1 MLISF
6 SEFNSLKT
14 FETKAL
20 EEKLI
25 VYGNDAK
32 YGQIVFLAGG
42 AGSGKGFAIKNFMHG
57 ELFKIRDVD
66 ELKTAF
72 QALDDMKKF
81 TLDDLLIKYGD
92 KIKEKDRAIIQSQ
105 IIDKGYT
112 LKDLN
117 LKQENHVYA
126 LHVLVAA
133 TGIKN
138 KTLDLILSNAKEG
151 KLPNILFDMTFKDVA
166 DLNETV
172 PKLIAAGYSSK
183 NIHITWVLTQ
193 YEVAVK
199 NNAGRARVVP
209 DNIMLATHT
218 GAAITM
224 SYLIKNGL
232 PREVDGGMYVV
243 LNNRENTVF
252 FKQPPG
258 PSPEGVPK
266 TKAGRK
272 EYLKNLPKQGEIYRG
287 ARGHELDTKTGEKKN
302 HFVIKDFEYL
312 TLKKPGKPITSDADV
327 KKQLYSWII
336 DNVPKTVLDKVA
348 MDEL

>member
-81 TLDDLLIKYGD
+81 TLDDLLTKYGD
-92 KIKEKDRAIIQSQ
+92 KIKQSDRDIIQSE

-117 LKQENHVYA
+117 LKQKVHVYA

-172 PKLIAAGYSSK
+172 PKLIAAGYAPR

-193 YEVAVK
+193 YEVAIK

-209 DNIMLATHT
+209 DDIMLATHT

-232 PREVDGGMYVV
+232 PRDVDGGVYVV

-252 FKQPPG
+252 FTD
-258 PSPEGVPK
+258 PK
-266 TKAGRK
+266 TGKAYK
-272 EYLKNLPKQGEIYRG
+272 G
-287 ARGHELDTKTGEKKN
+287 ARGDEIDKKTGEKKN
-302 HFVIKDFEYL
+302 HFVIKDFEYI
-312 TLKKPGKPITSDADV
+312 TLKKPGKPITSDANV
-327 KKQLYSWII
+327 KKQLYSWIT
-336 DNVPKTVLDKVA
+336 DNVPKTALDKVA

>member
-6 SEFNSLKT
+6 SEFNSLQE

-81 TLDDLLIKYGD
+81 TLDDLLSKYGD
-92 KIKEKDRAIIQSQ
+92 NLKEKDKEAIQRDVIS
-105 IIDKGYT
+105 KGYT

-117 LKQENHVYA
+117 LKDKTHVYA

-151 KLPNILFDMTFKDVA
+151 KLPNIMFDMTFKDVA

-172 PKLIAAGYSSK
+172 PKLIAAGYAPK
-183 NIHITWVLTQ
+183 NIHVTWVLTQ
-193 YEVAVK
+193 YEIAVD

-209 DNIMLATHT
+209 DEQMIATHT

-252 FKQPPG
+252 FKQQSTG
-258 PSPEGVPK
+258 TGAALK
-266 TKAGRK
+266 TKASRK
-272 EYLKNLPKQGEIYRG
+272 EYLKNLSKQGDIYRG
-287 ARGHELDTKTGEKKN
+287 ARGNEIDKKSGDKKN
-302 HFVIKDFEYL
+302 HFVIKDFEYI

-327 KKQLYSWII
+327 KKQLYTWIT
-336 DNVPKTVLDKVA
+336 DNVPKSVLNKVA

>member
-6 SEFNSLKT
+6 SEFNSLKE
-14 FETKAL
+14 FELKKL

-72 QALDDMKKF
+72 MALDDMKKF
-81 TLDDLLIKYGD
+81 TLDDLLTKYGD
-92 KIKEKDRAIIQSQ
+92 KISEKDKEAIQRDV
-105 IIDKGYT
+105 IDKGYT

-117 LKQENHVYA
+117 LKEKTHVYA

-138 KTLDLILSNAKEG
+138 KTLDLILSNAKES
-151 KLPNILFDMTFKDVA
+151 KLPNIMFDMTFKDVA

-172 PKLIAAGYSSK
+172 PKLISAGYAPK
-183 NIHITWVLTQ
+183 NIHVTWILTQ
-193 YEVAVK
+193 YEVAIK

-209 DNIMLATHT
+209 DNIMLATHS

-243 LNNRENTVF
+243 LNNRKNTVF
-252 FKQPPG
+252 FTD
-258 PSPEGVPK
+258 PK
-266 TKAGRK
+266 TGTEAELTNKKSRK
-272 EYLKNLPKQGEIYRG
+272 EYLKNLPKQGDIYRG
-287 ARGHELDTKTGEKKN
+287 ARGNEIDTKTGEKKN
-302 HFVIKDFEYL
+302 HFVIKDFEYI
-312 TLKKPGKPITSDADV
+312 TLKKPGKPMTTDTDV
-327 KKQLYSWII
+327 KKQLYTWIT
-336 DNVPKTVLDKVA
+336 DNVPKSAIDKVA

>member
-6 SEFNSLKT
+6 SEFNSLKE
-14 FETKAL
+14 FELKKL

-72 QALDDMKKF
+72 MALDDMKKF
-81 TLDDLLIKYGD
+81 TLDDLLTKYGD
-92 KIKEKDRAIIQSQ
+92 KISEKDKETIQRDV
-105 IIDKGYT
+105 IDKGYT

-117 LKQENHVYA
+117 LKEKTHVYA

-138 KTLDLILSNAKEG
+138 KTLDLILSNAKES
-151 KLPNILFDMTFKDVA
+151 KLPNIMFDMTFKDVA

-172 PKLIAAGYSSK
+172 PKLISAGYAPK
-183 NIHITWVLTQ
+183 NIHVTWILTQ
-193 YEVAVK
+193 YEVAIK

-209 DNIMLATHT
+209 DNIMLATHS

-232 PREVDGGMYVV
+232 PRDVDGGMYVV
-243 LNNRENTVF
+243 LNNRKNTVF
-252 FKQPPG
+252 FTD
-258 PSPEGVPK
+258 PK
-266 TKAGRK
+266 TG
-272 EYLKNLPKQGEIYRG
+272 NVFRG
-287 ARGHELDTKTGEKKN
+287 ARGDELDTKTGEKKN
-302 HFVIKDFEYL
+302 HFVIKDFEYI
-312 TLKKPGKPITSDADV
+312 TLKKPGKPITSDTDV
-327 KKQLYSWII
+327 KKQLYTWIT
-336 DNVPKTVLDKVA
+336 DNIPKSALDKVA